1 MRKVLIPTDFTIE
14 SLQLIEYAILNFP
27 DKKLDIIL
35 IAGHKLPDTRW
46 DLTRFRT
53 RTQVRKQLNEKFN
66 ASIHRIN
73 MEHKKNI
80 ERISFEL
87 FTGINSYAFRN
98 FLEQLDAHD
107 AVVPKQKTL
116 YCEDRKWFDT
126 TKFIKKNVKNI
137 IEAPM
142 ECTEEVPQRKFSI
155 LSLFS

>member
-14 SLQLIEYAILNFP
+14 SLQLVEYAILNFP

-46 DLTRFRT
+46 ALTRFRT

-66 ASIHRIN
+66 ASIKRIT

-80 ERISFEL
+80 ERVSFEL
-87 FTGINSYAFRN
+87 FTGINSYAFQN

-107 AVVPKQKTL
+107 AVIP
-116 YCEDRKWFDT
+116 KWFDT

-142 ECTEEVPQRKFSI
+142 ECAEEIPQRKFSI
-155 LSLFS
+155 LSLFN